1 MQRKYRHLFFD
12 LDRTLWDYE
21 NNASE
26 ALNEIYHA
34 YNLVTIFAGFSN
46 FHLTFTK
53 HNNDLWKEYR
63 EGKVHKDI
71 LRTLRF
77 ERTLLDY
84 ESINPSLAI
93 ELNNDFLEISPRK
106 PHLIPGAIQL
116 LEYLIKMRYNLYI
129 ITNGFTK
136 IQLLKMETSGLTG
149 YFDKIF
155 TSENTRSNKPQ
166 RAIFEHAVTSV
177 NARKLQSIMIGDD
190 LETDIIG
197 ARNFGID
204 QVYFNPEGISH
215 NEKITYEISELTEL
229 LKIFA

>member
-1 MQRKYRHLFFD
+1 MQRKYRYLFFD
-12 LDRTLWDYE
+12 LDRTLWDYD

-26 ALNEIYHA
+26 ALNEIYQA
-34 YNLVTIFAGFSN
+34 YSLGIIFAEFSN
-46 FHLTFTK
+46 FHLAFTK

-77 ERTLLDY
+77 ERTLMDY
-84 ESINPSLAI
+84 NSINPKLAI
-93 ELNNDFLEISPRK
+93 ELNNDFLELSPRK
-106 PHLIPGAIQL
+106 LHLIPGAIQL
-116 LEYLIKMRYNLYI
+116 LEYLRKMRYNLYI

-136 IQLLKMETSGLTG
+136 IQLLKMETSGLMG

-190 LETDIIG
+190 LEADIIG

-204 QVYFNPEGISH
+204 QVYFNPERISH
-215 NEKITYEISELTEL
+215 NEIITYEISELKQL
-229 LKIFA
+229 IKIFA